1 MRVLALILALFAA
14 PVMAEAPDR
23 PPDAIPRQIT
33 IGIICLPS
41 VMRMVE
47 VLGERW
53 GEAIVASGD
62 LGGSNFYV
70 FANEKKTSSSIVIS
84 KPGGTC
90 LVWGGRSAEGM
101 AFILA
106 VEPIDYPEPLPPMPD
121 GTET

>member
-1 MRVLALILALFAA
+1 MKVLALALALIAA
-14 PVMAEAPDR
+14 PALAQTPDR

-70 FANEKKTSSSIVIS
+70 FANERKTSSSIVIS

-90 LVWGGRSAEGM
+90 LVWSGRSAEGM

-106 VEPIDYPEPLPPMPD
+106 AEPIDYPEPLLPMPD

>member
-1 MRVLALILALFAA
+1 MKVLALALALIAA
-14 PVMAEAPDR
+14 PALAQTPDR

-90 LVWGGRSAEGM
+90 LVWSGRSAEGM

-106 VEPIDYPEPLPPMPD
+106 VEPIEYPEPLLPMPD